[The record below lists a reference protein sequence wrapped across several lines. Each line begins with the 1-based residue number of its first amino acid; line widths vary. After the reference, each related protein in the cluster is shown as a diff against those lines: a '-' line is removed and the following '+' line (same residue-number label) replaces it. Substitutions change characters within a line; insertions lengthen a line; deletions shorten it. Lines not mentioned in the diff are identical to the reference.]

1 MENIN
6 LIIDV
11 LLIIS
16 NAALIVACLR
26 RWKR

>member
-16 NAALIVACLR
+16 NAALIVVCLR
-26 RWKR
+26 RLKK